1 MEIRDIKDGL
11 KGVLSG
17 LWQIVSFLSS
27 VVWYILLAIGVFSSV
42 LLLIHL
48 LPEQAMSLL
57 PFMILLGSFLKIFI
71 ILIQVI
77 IVGLV
82 FYLILMIAEDV
93 SKKQREIRIRRRNE
107 FMDEIIGDIEFRR
120 MLESKSKRK
129 KK

>member
-1 MEIRDIKDGL
+1 MEIKDIKDGL

-27 VVWYILLAIGVFSSV
+27 VVWYILVAIGVFSSV

-82 FYLILMIAEDV
+82 FYLILMIVEDV
-93 SKKQREIRIRRRNE
+93 SKKQRENRIKRKNQFIEELVNE
-107 FMDEIIGDIEFRR
+107 MEFRKD
-120 MLESKSKRK
+120 LINKSKRRNK
-129 KK
+129 

>member
-27 VVWYILLAIGVFSSV
+27 VVWYILVAIGVFSSV

-107 FMDEIIGDIEFRR
+107 FMDEIIQDIEFRR

>member
-27 VVWYILLAIGVFSSV
+27 VVWYILVAIGVFSSV

-48 LPEQAMSLL
+48 LPKQAMSLL

-107 FMDEIIGDIEFRR
+107 FMDEIIQDIEFRR
-120 MLESKSKRK
+120 MLESKSKGK